1 MAVNPMLTSAG
12 NSIQQGIKALDSV
25 AQEIA
30 EMNLGDSAAENSS
43 ETGAQAGPVTP
54 LKDTAEAMVELKLYQ
69 RQVQASAK
77 VVQTADE
84 VLGFLLDV
92 HA

>member
-1 MAVNPMLTSAG
+1 MAVNPMLASGAD
-12 NSIQQGIKALDSV
+12 GIANGLKGFEGV

-30 EMNLGDSAAENSS
+30 EFNGTEV
-43 ETGAQAGPVTP
+43 GASGEPRARLDNPADV
-54 LKDTAEAMVELKLYQ
+54 AEALVDLKVYA

-84 VLGFLLDV
+84 VIGFLLGTS
-92 HA
+92 ASG

>member
-1 MAVNPMLTSAG
+1 MAVNPMLASG
-12 NSIQQGIKALDSV
+12 VNGIQNGMRGLEQT

-30 EMNLGDSAAENSS
+30 ELNLDQPTQDGTQGTRLDNPADVAE
-43 ETGAQAGPVTP
+43 VIVD
-54 LKDTAEAMVELKLYQ
+54 LKIYQ

-84 VLGFLLDV
+84 VMGFLLNV
-92 HA
+92 HN

>member
-1 MAVNPMLTSAG
+1 MAVNPMLASG
-12 NSIQQGIKALDSV
+12 VNGIQNGMRGLEKT

-30 EMNLGDSAAENSS
+30 EFNLDQPTQGGMEGVGLDNPAEVA
-43 ETGAQAGPVTP
+43 EVIVD
-54 LKDTAEAMVELKLYQ
+54 LKVYQ

-84 VLGFLLDV
+84 VMGFLLNV
-92 HA
+92 HN

>member
-1 MAVNPMLTSAG
+1 MAVNPMLASGANG
-12 NSIQQGIKALDSV
+12 IANGIKGFEGV

-30 EMNLGDSAAENSS
+30 EFNVADVGSDGEPRSRLDNPAD
-43 ETGAQAGPVTP
+43 V
-54 LKDTAEAMVELKLYQ
+54 AEAMVDLKVYA

-84 VLGFLLDV
+84 VIGFLLDMS
-92 HA
+92 ARG

>member
-12 NSIQQGIKALDSV
+12 NSMQNGLKALDSV
-25 AQEIA
+25 ASEIA
-30 EMNLGDSAAENSS
+30 GMNLGAASGEEAVS
-43 ETGAQAGPVTP
+43 TTLQ
-54 LKDTAEAMVELKLYQ
+54 DTAEAMLDLKLYQ

-92 HA
+92 RV